1 MLEVQDLTVDIRSGR
16 SIVRPIEHISFA
28 LDVNETLGLVG
39 ESGCGKSTTLRA
51 IIGLLPRGGRIVGG
65 RILLDGRDLVK
76 ERRAELQRVRGR
88 SVAMVFQ
95 DPMSALNPLMRVGEQ
110 IAEGPRAVLG
120 YSRGH
125 AREWVLDLMR
135 RVGIPDPERR
145 VDAYPYELSGGLRQR
160 IMIAIALSSKP
171 KILLCDEPT
180 TGLDVTIQDQIL
192 KLLVKLQDEEGL
204 SIIYVTHDLAV
215 IAQLARRLAV
225 MYAGRIVEVG
235 SVRDVFAAPS
245 HPYTLALLRCA
256 PRADRAR
263 TGLTPIAGTPPDMMA
278 PPSGCRFHPR
288 CPLAVDECA
297 SGDFPL
303 VTVGSAHAT
312 ACIRWEECA
321 QSAHKGLVMVRE

>member
-1 MLEVQDLTVDIRSGR
+1 MLEVQDLTVEIRSGR

-76 ERRAELQRVRGR
+76 ERRAELRRVRGR

-95 DPMSALNPLMRVGEQ
+95 D
-110 IAEGPRAVLG
+110 
-120 YSRGH
+120 
-125 AREWVLDLMR
+125 
-135 RVGIPDPERR
+135 
-145 VDAYPYELSGGLRQR
+145 ELSGGLRQR

-256 PRADRAR
+256 PRGDRAR
-263 TGLTPIAGTPPDMMA
+263 MALTPIAGTPPDMMA

-321 QSAHKGLVMVRE
+321 QSARKGLVMVP